1 MHATTGLVQSNHTD
15 LATRVYLRLKVKTK
29 LKGNQRSLQLR
40 KKENRGSSCG
50 QKLSSFPLL
59 VFVRVTSEVPTHL
72 LSLPPSRSDAE
83 VTLAEVVGTHR
94 HRTESTQGLCQDG
107 LTTAGHFPAL
117 LHTTGSLNLLFLEIS
132 FSTWQVI
139 FNFASFE
146 RALRGHYHPVPKLL
160 SGLELMWEQR
170 ARTHST
176 LPPRHPHVE
185 TQLNLGWS
193 FESALLEISL
203 PEVST
208 PQNSKEWKHSE
219 SLSINTL
226 TFTER
231 WQCAKP
237 CAKYWAWMR
246 PFHPYHS
253 PTMYRKLRHK
263 KVKWPRL
270 HSC

>member
-160 SGLELMWEQR
+160 SGLELM
-170 ARTHST
+170 
-176 LPPRHPHVE
+176 
-185 TQLNLGWS
+185 
-193 FESALLEISL
+193 
-203 PEVST
+203 
-208 PQNSKEWKHSE
+208 
-219 SLSINTL
+219 
-226 TFTER
+226 
-231 WQCAKP
+231 
-237 CAKYWAWMR
+237 
-246 PFHPYHS
+246 
-253 PTMYRKLRHK
+253 
-263 KVKWPRL
+263 
-270 HSC
+270 